1 MTCVLSKTERR
12 SIGRWVLWLFLLV
25 ARTTLHV
32 VWSDD
37 RAWSHAP
44 VIRSEPLFIFFEQT
58 RHLVFEQTRHLVF
71 EQTRHYPAA
80 AVYIQKRVLIKNE
93 TVAAACCCC
102 CCCLLCAAFHTS
114 YVVPRRA
121 AVRITHR

>member
-1 MTCVLSKTERR
+1 M
-12 SIGRWVLWLFLLV
+12 LWLFLLV

-58 RHLVFEQTRHLVF
+58 RHLVFEQTRHYLYDDDA
-71 EQTRHYPAA
+71 T
-80 AVYIQKRVLIKNE
+80 AVKLKLNIYW
-93 TVAAACCCC
+93 
-102 CCCLLCAAFHTS
+102 
-114 YVVPRRA
+114 
-121 AVRITHR
+121 